1 MKKTINGMRCG
12 VVYTKTANGRAGVY
26 ITSLCRLFIL
36 FLLLILGTSVCA
48 QSEGTVQIE
57 LENNEGDD
65 FISTDELPKRDLD
78 IAAILPLVL
87 YDNTSTTLSIT
98 SQNVTFESV
107 NYYIVDETNL
117 VSQQGEIIL
126 PKGVEITISLLQVL
140 SGVYRIVL
148 DFEGNFFQGYF
159 YVE

>member
-1 MKKTINGMRCG
+1 M
-12 VVYTKTANGRAGVY
+12 
-26 ITSLCRLFIL
+26 
-36 FLLLILGTSVCA
+36 
-48 QSEGTVQIE
+48 
-57 LENNEGDD
+57 
-65 FISTDELPKRDLD
+65 PKRDLD